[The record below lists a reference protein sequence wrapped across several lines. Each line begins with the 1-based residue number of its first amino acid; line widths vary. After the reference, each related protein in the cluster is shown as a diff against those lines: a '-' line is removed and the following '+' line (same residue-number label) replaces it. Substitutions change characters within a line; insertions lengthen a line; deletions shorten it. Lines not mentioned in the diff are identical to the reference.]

1 MTIYIAVLDGI
12 HWLEYK
18 KHRNKNFKRI
28 IKLEYRKKPISLT
41 LRKPENAFFKI
52 LEIFRTMTEPHQ

>member
-1 MTIYIAVLDGI
+1 MTIYIVVLDGI

-28 IKLEYRKKPISLT
+28 IKLEYRKKT
-41 LRKPENAFFKI
+41 N
-52 LEIFRTMTEPHQ
+52 IFNPAQI